1 MESVRAD
8 FDSFRDVNLGHH
20 LGKYCF
26 GALLPGFNRCHGI
39 FIARDNAQIA
49 QLPAEHHIQRH
60 AMQLCVIEGKLESTA

>member
-1 MESVRAD
+1 MWKAFVLTLIPSGMSTSDIILA
-8 FDSFRDVNLGHH
+8 SIA
-20 LGKYCF
+20 

-49 QLPAEHHIQRH
+49 QLPAEHHIQRR